1 MCGVVSL
8 GVSASAGPRIFQ
20 DSQRKL
26 HSETATRGREQ
37 RKETPMKREIA
48 GLATTLLV
56 SGALGLAGLGPGTGT
71 ARATCSPGAAVVN
84 GKCYGPNHWCP
95 GQSLYVSQGG
105 PNRDVNWDMNVC
117 HTWYWVADGEGNV
130 SPQVWDGDNPPPPAA
145 PPAPAPPPPP
155 LPPGMCWSMWI
166 PAPCPAG

>member
-1 MCGVVSL
+1 M
-8 GVSASAGPRIFQ
+8 
-20 DSQRKL
+20 
-26 HSETATRGREQ
+26 TRR
-37 RKETPMKREIA
+37 IA

-56 SGALGLAGLGPGTGT
+56 SGGLGLAGLGPGAGT
-71 ARATCSPGAAVVN
+71 AQATCSPGAAVVN
-84 GKCYGPNHWCP
+84 GMCYGPNHWCP

-105 PNRDVNWDMNVC
+105 PNRDVNWDMNIC

-130 SPQVWDGDNPPPPAA
+130 SPQVWDGDNPPPPPA